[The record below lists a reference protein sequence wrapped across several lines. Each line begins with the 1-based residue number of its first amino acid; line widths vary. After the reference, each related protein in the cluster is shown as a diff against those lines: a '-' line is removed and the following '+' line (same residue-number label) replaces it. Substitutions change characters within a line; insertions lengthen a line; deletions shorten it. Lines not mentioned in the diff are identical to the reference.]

1 MKAVGLAE
9 LLSQGVDHAH
19 RFREAA
25 TAREI
30 EMDEDMYRACKR
42 RARRSD
48 SPASSGQFARS
59 AGTNES
65 SNSPNSYVMA
75 APDWL
80 SLNYTAGS

>member
-30 EMDEDMYRACKR
+30 EMDEDMCRGYKG
-42 RARRSD
+42 
-48 SPASSGQFARS
+48 PGASSGQFARS
-59 AGTNES
+59 AVKNES
-65 SNSPNSYVMA
+65 SNWSNSYAMA
-75 APDWL
+75 APD
-80 SLNYTAGS
+80 